1 MQFFYDI
8 NKKILVVVCS
18 IFAFLLLVVALAV
31 ADRLPFQTSS
41 TRGSSKLAQI
51 TAIEIDLL
59 KKWQQSGSL
68 KNNLSYA
75 SEGSD
80 VLLLQRMLSQ
90 DSGIYPEKKITG
102 YYGDL
107 TKNAVINFQKEY
119 ALPQTGEVNA
129 ETRNKL
135 NEIFLSHLC
144 PGQNIVYPNF
154 LLQKVTEAN
163 PLPSNY
169 APASL
174 LDVSDIVKTV
184 GVVCLRGDVVP
195 YVIQMFKDAK
205 QDGVEFMISS
215 GFRNPE
221 IQKYLYDFW
230 IQVAGDEAQDAI
242 AKPGLSE
249 HQLGSALDLTDKSI
263 NFRSVDESFENSAG
277 GEWLKKNAYKYG
289 FVNSYPKD
297 KKEISGFRYEP
308 WHWRFVGLNVAK
320 KWQQGLIYNESN
332 FDTYS
337 FPRIKQNVEGL
348 TLSAVSLISVSVNSS
363 GVENVLIEKNK
374 EVIRPIASITKLMT
388 AVVASDQYKPYD
400 LITISKNTLQD
411 KGLTGIYHA
420 GDSFL
425 FPDALNA
432 LLIAS
437 HNEMANSFAEQLNR
451 AKFIS
456 LMNKKAADLGLVNT
470 SYVNP
475 TGLDPEIVSDLI
487 NHSTVFDLY
496 KLGRYVSENRPDILS
511 ITIRKEFNLYDFQ
524 RNFIGLVKKTDLL
537 LDATDLPFKII
548 GGKTGETPRAKQNL
562 LLVTEAPCG
571 GKIYS
576 VVLGSDHSFADMD
589 KLLHYVNN
597 SFDWTC
603 EM

>member
-1 MQFFYDI
+1 MQYFYGI
-8 NKKILVVVCS
+8 NKKVLVIACSVFVILLMLVV
-18 IFAFLLLVVALAV
+18 LRV
-31 ADRLPFQTSS
+31 ADKLPLRISS
-41 TRGSSKLAQI
+41 TRGPNKLAQI
-51 TAIEIDLL
+51 TAIEIGLL

-68 KNNLSYA
+68 KNTLAYT

-90 DSGIYPEKKITG
+90 DSEIYPEKKITG

-107 TKNAVINFQKEY
+107 TKKAVINFQKEY
-119 ALPQTGEVNA
+119 TLVQTGEVNT

-144 PGQNIVYPNF
+144 PAPNTIYPDF
-154 LLQKVTEAN
+154 LMQKVTSAN
-163 PLPSNY
+163 PLPLNY
-169 APASL
+169 SPSSL
-174 LDVSDIVKTV
+174 LDISDMVKTV
-184 GVVCLRGDVVP
+184 GVICLREDVVS
-195 YVIQMFKDAK
+195 YVTAMFKDAK
-205 QDGVEFMISS
+205 YDGVEFMISS

-230 IQVAGDEAQDAI
+230 IRIAGVEALDAI

-249 HQLGSALDLTDKSI
+249 HQLGSAVDLTDKSI
-263 NFRSVDESFENSAG
+263 NFRSVDAGFENSAG
-277 GEWLKKNAYKYG
+277 GKWLKKNGYKYG
-289 FVNSYPKD
+289 FINSYPKD
-297 KKEISGFRYEP
+297 KKEVSGFKYEP
-308 WHWRFVGLNVAK
+308 WHWRFVGINTSK
-320 KWQQGLIYNESN
+320 NWQQGLTYNESN
-332 FDTYS
+332 FDASS
-337 FPRIKQNVEGL
+337 FPFIKQNIDGL
-348 TLSAVSLISVSVNSS
+348 NLSAASFMSISVTLN
-363 GVENVLIEKNK
+363 GTENILIEKNK
-374 EVIRPIASITKLMT
+374 EAVRPIASITKLMT
-388 AVVASDQYKPYD
+388 AIVASEQYKPYD
-400 LITISKNTLQD
+400 IITISKNTLKD

-451 AKFIS
+451 DKFIS
-456 LMNKKAADLGLVNT
+456 LMNKKATDLGLLDT

-475 TGLDPEIVSDLI
+475 TGLDPEIGSDLI

-496 KLGRYVSENRPDILS
+496 KLGRYLSENRPDILS
-511 ITIRKEFNLYDFQ
+511 ITTKKEFNLYDFQ
-524 RNFIGLVKKTDLL
+524 KNYIGLVQKTDLL

-562 LLVTEAPCG
+562 LLVTGAPCG

-576 VVLGSDHSFADMD
+576 VILGSEHSFEDMN

-603 EM
+603 RK